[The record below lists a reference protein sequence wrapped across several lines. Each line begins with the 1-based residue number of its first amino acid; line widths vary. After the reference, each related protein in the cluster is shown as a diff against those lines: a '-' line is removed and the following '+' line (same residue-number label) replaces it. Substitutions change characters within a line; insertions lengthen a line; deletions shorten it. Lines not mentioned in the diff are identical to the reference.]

1 MTIINEYVP
10 LNISSPITSP
20 IAIQK
25 QVIPVKFPLW
35 FLFHPGLGGR
45 SHHAATT
52 GRRCREARSL
62 RQFKTLGMVW
72 VCPWL
77 WGDNMRTIGISCMTM
92 TYWENLGKTI
102 SDKKVRRWGQS
113 PPNDICTLIPWYAI
127 GISWNLHAS
136 MGRENRHRMGI
147 HHTIVIGMNQIAIWV
162 SCFQPFWVRSVHPMV
177 CTIMLQNMDEVY
189 HQEFIHYIYVYI
201 SIYLDY

>member
-1 MTIINEYVP
+1 MPAGDYPVLGIITHEMSNSILHSHDLIANKIGKQILIMIMTIINEYVP

-25 QVIPVKFPLW
+25 QVIPVNFPLW

-92 TYWENLGKTI
+92 TYWENFGKRSPTRKCEDEGPHQMI
-102 SDKKVRRWGQS
+102 FVR
-113 PPNDICTLIPWYAI
+113 WY
-127 GISWNLHAS
+127 H
-136 MGRENRHRMGI
+136 
-147 HHTIVIGMNQIAIWV
+147 GMQ
-162 SCFQPFWVRSVHPMV
+162 
-177 CTIMLQNMDEVY
+177 
-189 HQEFIHYIYVYI
+189 
-201 SIYLDY
+201 